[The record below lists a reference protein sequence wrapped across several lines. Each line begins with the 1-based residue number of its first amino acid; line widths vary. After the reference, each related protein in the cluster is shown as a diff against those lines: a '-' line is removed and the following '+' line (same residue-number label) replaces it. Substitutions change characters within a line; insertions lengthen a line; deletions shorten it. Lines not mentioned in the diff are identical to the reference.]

1 MPSDRR
7 LLLVH
12 AHPDDESIAT
22 GVTMAKYAAEGAHVT
37 LVTCTL
43 GEEGEVLV
51 PALTHLGSNQ
61 DDALG
66 KHRIGEL
73 AAAMEAL
80 GVRDYRFLGGAGRYR
95 DTGMVYAP
103 NGVSA
108 AVPPNLRPDTFWAAD
123 LREAA
128 TDLVEVIRQVRP
140 QVLITY
146 DDFGGYGHPD
156 HVQAH
161 RVATYA
167 AFLAAVPSYRPDLGD
182 SWDVAKVYWT
192 CVPRSVFEDS
202 NRRMK
207 EAGLE
212 HMDETDFGNL
222 PFIVDD
228 KFITTRIDGTAYL
241 DHKIAAM
248 RAHPTQI
255 AVDGYFF
262 ALANNVG
269 RAVMGVE
276 YYRLAKGTLGPTGPD
291 GLEDDLFAGTSP
303 VAYAGI
309 PAAPAVDLGETGH
322 LPTGNRP
329 VSPRSTPA

>member
-51 PALTHLGSNQ
+51 PELAHLAASRE
-61 DDALG
+61 DALG
-66 KHRIGEL
+66 QHRIGEL

-80 GVRDYRFLGGAGRYR
+80 GVGDFRFLGGAGRYR

-103 NGVSA
+103 NGVAA

-128 TDLVEVIRQVRP
+128 TDLVEVIREVRP

-167 AFLAAVPSYRPDLGD
+167 VFLAAVSSYRPDLGD
-182 SWDVAKVYWT
+182 PWDVAKVYW
-192 CVPRSVFEDS
+192 VGIPRSVFEDS
-202 NRRMK
+202 HRRMK
-207 EAGLE
+207 EAGLG
-212 HMDETDFGNL
+212 HMEPADFRDL

-228 KFITTRIDGTAYL
+228 KFITTRINGTTYL

-276 YYRLAKGTLGPTGPD
+276 YYRLVKGTLGRTGPD
-291 GLEDDLFAGTSP
+291 GLEEDLFAGISP
-303 VAYAGI
+303 TAFAGGS
-309 PAAPAVDLGETGH
+309 ASAPADLEETGH
-322 LPTGNRP
+322 LPAGNRP
-329 VSPRSTPA
+329 VSSRSTRS